1 MDRKQERNY
10 GIDALRL
17 AAMFMV
23 VVLHILGKGSV
34 LQTAQ
39 GIQSKVSWFLQIAAF
54 CAVDCYAL
62 ISGYTGYTEHE
73 KKYRYGKYF
82 GMWLQAFFYSFGCT
96 LLWYFARP
104 GSVSRADLA
113 MSAFPVLTDQYWY
126 FRAYTPLFFVIPWL
140 NRLVRRSTEREVTG
154 LVAVLFALL
163 SCYGTAAALFADPFV
178 LKEGYS
184 FVWLAFLYLAGAWMK
199 KCRIAERVSIRT
211 AVLVYLLSVLVTW
224 GSRMAVHRLTV
235 HMLGYTF
242 GRNLLYNY
250 TSPTVVAAAG
260 ALLIWFSRLRVEG
273 ICRKAVRFLAP
284 ASFGVYLLHR
294 QDLVF
299 DRFFNGTFRFL
310 AVLSPWKIPFAVLGI
325 AFAVCAVCLLIDKAR
340 ARLFALCRVAQ
351 AGERIDHGIRGVWDR
366 IAGYLVKN

>member
-1 MDRKQERNY
+1 MGQCQERNY

-17 AAMFMV
+17 LAMFMV
-23 VVLHILGKGSV
+23 VVLHILGKGGV

-39 GIQSKVSWFLQIAAF
+39 GVQSKVSWFLQIAAF

-62 ISGYTGYTEHE
+62 ISGYTGYTERE

-96 LLWYFARP
+96 LLWYFAHP

-140 NRLVRRSTEREVTG
+140 NRLVRRCSEREVTG
-154 LVAVLFALL
+154 LVAVLFVLF
-163 SCYGTAAALFADPFV
+163 SCYGTVAALFADPFA

-199 KCRIAERVSIRT
+199 KCRIAERVSMRT
-211 AVLVYLLSVLVTW
+211 AALAYLLSVLVTW
-224 GSRMAVHRLTV
+224 GSRMAIHRLTV
-235 HMLGYTF
+235 RVLGDTF

-250 TSPTVVAAAG
+250 TSPTVVLASG
-260 ALLIWFSRLRVEG
+260 ALLALSSGIRIEG

-299 DRFFNGTFRFL
+299 DRFFNGTFRFI
-310 AVLSPWKIPFAVLGI
+310 AVMPPWGIPPAVIGI
-325 AFAVCAVCLLIDKAR
+325 ALAVCAACLAIDKIR
-340 ARLFALCRVAQ
+340 AWLFRICRIAQ
-351 AGERIDHGIRGVWDR
+351 AGERIERRIRCVWERLIPCLIKD
-366 IAGYLVKN
+366 